1 MFKNISKSIIV
12 LGIIFTLVLG
22 LSYGTFIYTS
32 DSYRATEM
40 LVSNLSYGIDIT
52 ASDVTV
58 NGKTVN
64 VPSGN
69 TSIALLKVTSLNKID
84 TKYGVDYKITK
95 GTGTVKYASNTG
107 WLPTGKISENNV
119 GTYEKV
125 IKVVIAAET
134 DMSVDF
140 TVTGGFTNNELTE
153 VETGYTRIT
162 EKADNVISYNDTLTN
177 VIRKESSNNIYG
189 GESTSNYLQY
199 PINEDN
205 TKNIWRI
212 LGTYN
217 GIGTKI
223 VLNQV
228 STTTKS
234 TLSTDLTSFY
244 NTLEKPDNY
253 ILATDKFA
261 CTNTSCTSSS
271 YSKVGLISTS
281 EYEMLGGIN
290 SYLASSESYFALDN
304 GTIKNITSGGIEE
317 TSTTSGLRPAVYM
330 QDYVTVTGSGTVSDP
345 FKLKMPEYAVV
356 LNVVNGS
363 ATLPSKMITR
373 GENATY
379 EITPNTG
386 YKLVLSSNTCSN
398 GTLSGNI
405 FTISNVTSAQS
416 CTITL
421 TPESY
426 TLTLD
431 ANGGSVSTTSKT
443 VTYDSTYGELPTPT
457 RTGYTFNGWYGP
469 NIMPYGDFSNTNTN
483 IWKPNQDVTVSQ
495 GNGYYQVIY
504 NQTDST
510 PGLIWRNPTIDFE
523 VGKTYILTASV
534 REKGKTNF
542 SIFLGL
548 SNILTKLKL
557 SETNFETIQVTFT
570 VTEKMKED
578 FNNSE
583 YSYILISG
591 WGSELNSILQIE
603 WLKIEEGNVA
613 TPFKATSSTK
623 VTTPS
628 DHKLVANWTANTY
641 SVTFNPNGGSVSTTT
656 KNVTYGSTYGDLPTP
671 TRTGYTFNGWYNKI
685 YNNTFSLS
693 SSNDAWNYTSVIS
706 SGLKPGVTYWINIDK
721 AELTSGT
728 ATEFTTFLYD
738 FTSSKDLYRI
748 EKSFGTNVNY
758 GIPVPS
764 NIDTSHDIRIL
775 VYSGYAG
782 NTNNNATKYTNYS
795 IYGTNKTINTKY
807 TSTSVVETPANQELI
822 ASWTQNTYSV
832 TLNVTNGTGSST
844 KTVVHGNSATFT
856 GISPNSGYSS
866 SNPTVSCTGGTLS
879 GTTLTVKNVTS
890 ARTCTVTFNKMTLSD
905 KLLADKSTRP
915 GARANFGETL
925 TTANTK
931 TLYTS
936 TEDSKTV
943 YYFAGNAT
951 DNWVKF
957 GKNASNQD
965 LYWRIIRTNSDGSVR
980 LLYHGTSTTATDAYI
995 GTSRFNSSDNNIA
1008 YVSYMYG
1015 SLGSISNAREN
1026 TNNSTIKTTIDNWYK
1041 SNLEAKGY
1049 TKYLST
1055 TAVYCNDRTYTVSDN
1070 TYFGAYTR
1078 LVSNKTPTYDC
1089 ATTEDK
1095 FTVDKSTGNG
1105 KLTYPIALMTADE
1118 VSFAGGLNWY
1128 NAKTWYYYNSANG
1141 SSISSTWWWLLSPVS
1156 LGGGYA
1162 DVFCV
1167 DGSSDP
1173 GYLGYCNVGYAF
1185 RVRPAISLKSC
1196 VKTSGG
1202 DGSASAPYTIKETT
1216 SGC

>member
-52 ASDVTV
+52 ASDATA

-125 IKVVIAAET
+125 IKVVISATT
-134 DMSVDF
+134 DVTVDF
-140 TVTGGFTNNELTE
+140 TVTGGFPNNELTE
-153 VETGYTRIT
+153 VASGYTRIT

-177 VIRKESSNNIYG
+177 VVKKETTNNIYG
-189 GESTSNYLQY
+189 GESTNNYAQY

-223 VLNQV
+223 VSNQV

-317 TSTTSGLRPAVYM
+317 TSTTSSLRPAVYL

-363 ATLPSKMITR
+363 AALPSKMITR

-483 IWKPNQDVTVSQ
+483 IWKPNQNVTVSQ

-510 PGLIWRNPTIDFE
+510 PGLIWESTESLNLLE
-523 VGKTYILTASV
+523 LNKTYTLSMKVKGINTSRIQLSV
-534 REKGKTNF
+534 YNSFTSAF
-542 SIFLGL
+542 
-548 SNILTKLKL
+548 NISQ
-557 SETNFETIQVTFT
+557 SEFT
-570 VTEKMKED
+570 VVQTTFSLASKERI
-578 FNNSE
+578 F
-583 YSYILISG
+583 ILLY
-591 WGSELNSILQIE
+591 EALPTLNSGFQIE

-685 YNNTFSLS
+685 YSNTFSLNS
-693 SSNDAWNYTSVIS
+693 LNDAWNYTSVVS

-728 ATEFTTFLYD
+728 ATEFTTLLYD

-748 EKSFGTNVNY
+748 ENSFGTNVNY
-758 GIPVPS
+758 EIPVPS

-795 IYGTNKTINTKY
+795 IYGTNKTTNTKY

-844 KTVVHGNSATFT
+844 KTVAYGNSATFT

-995 GTSRFNSSDNNIA
+995 GTSAFNSSRDNIA

-1015 SLGSISNAREN
+1015 SLGSIPNAR
-1026 TNNSTIKTTIDNWYK
+1026 TNQTNSSTIKTTIDNWYT

-1055 TAVYCNDRTYTVSDN
+1055 TAVYCNDRTYTVSDY

-1078 LVSNKTPTYDC
+1078 LINNKTPKYDC
-1089 ATTEDK
+1089 EATEDK
-1095 FTVDKSTGNG
+1095 FTVDTSTGNG

-1118 VSFAGGLNWY
+1118 ISFAGGLW
-1128 NAKTWYYYNSANG
+1128 ATDAPTWYYYNSANG
-1141 SSISSTWWWLLSPVS
+1141 SSTNSTWWWLLSPS
-1156 LGGGYA
+1156 YWNGRGA
-1162 DVFCV
+1162 SVFFV
-1167 DGSSDP
+1167 YGSSDP
-1173 GYLGYCNVGYAF
+1173 GSLNYNNYVYNSYG
-1185 RVRPAISLKSC
+1185 VRPAISLKSC

>member
-1 MFKNISKSIIV
+1 MFKMIKRMSFVI
-12 LGIIFTLVLG
+12 GIILVLVLG
-22 LSYGTFIYTS
+22 FSYGTFIYTS
-32 DSYRATEM
+32 DSYRTTEM
-40 LVSNLSYGIDIT
+40 LVSNLTYGIDIT
-52 ASDVTV
+52 ASDATV
-58 NGKTVN
+58 SGKTVT
-64 VPSGN
+64 VSSVK
-69 TSIALLKVTSLNKID
+69 TAVVYLKVTSLNKVD

-107 WLPTGKISENNV
+107 WLPTGKINENNV

-125 IKVVIAAET
+125 VKVVISATT
-134 DMSVDF
+134 DVTVDF

-153 VETGYTRIT
+153 VATGYTRIT

-177 VIRKESSNNIYG
+177 VVKKETTNNIYG
-189 GESTSNYLQY
+189 GESINNYAQY

-223 VLNQV
+223 VSNQV

-253 ILATDKFA
+253 ILSTDKFA

-317 TSTTSGLRPAVYM
+317 TSTTSGLRPAVYL

-398 GTLSGNI
+398 GTLSGNT
-405 FTISNVTSAQS
+405 FTITNVTSAQS

-443 VTYDSTYGELPTPT
+443 VTYDSTYGNLPTPE

-483 IWKPNQDVTVSQ
+483 IWKPNQNVTVSQ

-510 PGLIWRNPTIDFE
+510 PGLIWESTESLNLLE
-523 VGKTYILTASV
+523 LNKTYTLSMKV
-534 REKGKTNF
+534 KGINTSKIEI
-542 SIFLGL
+542 SIYDSLIK
-548 SNILTKLKL
+548 SYEISQ
-557 SETNFETIQVTFT
+557 SEFT
-570 VTEKMKED
+570 VVQTTFSLTSKEKI
-578 FNNSE
+578 
-583 YSYILISG
+583 YILLF
-591 WGSELNSILQIE
+591 EYLPTLNSGFQIE

-671 TRTGYTFNGWYNKI
+671 TRTGYTFNGWYNKR
-685 YNNTFSLS
+685 YSNTFSLS
-693 SSNDAWNYTSVIS
+693 SLNDAWNYTSVVS

-728 ATEFTTFLYD
+728 ATEFTTLLYD

-748 EKSFGTNVNY
+748 ENSFGTNVNY
-758 GIPVPS
+758 EIPVPS

-795 IYGTNKTINTKY
+795 IYGTNKTTNTKY

-822 ASWTQNTYSV
+822 ASWKKNSTPLAAIIQS
-832 TLNVTNGTGSST
+832 NGVNENGYRYEGSDPNNYIQME
-844 KTVVHGNSATFT
+844 KTD
-856 GISPNSGYSS
+856 
-866 SNPTVSCTGGTLS
+866 
-879 GTTLTVKNVTS
+879 GTTETWRIIGLFPDGENGENVIRVRKNSYTN
-890 ARTCTVTFNKMTLSD
+890 AEYDTN
-905 KLLADKSTRP
+905 STNHWP
-915 GARANFGETL
+915 
-925 TTANTK
+925 NT
-931 TLYTS
+931 TLYTTLSS
-936 TEDSKTV
+936 TYSTTKYKNTVNYKVYLGTNYPDDYTSKYLYDMERTLNDRGT
-943 YYFAGNAT
+943 AGSTAKLN
-951 DNWVKF
+951 
-957 GKNASNQD
+957 
-965 LYWRIIRTNSDGSVR
+965 YNS
-980 LLYHGTSTTATDAYI
+980 STTAIVTVGLMYPSDYGYAVLESDCPRTLTLYKYST
-995 GTSRFNSSDNNIA
+995 TSKCHDNNWLYQGSNQRQWLISPDYDDTEHA
-1008 YVSYMYG
+1008 FFIH
-1015 SLGSISNAREN
+1015 SLG
-1026 TNNSTIKTTIDNWYK
+1026 
-1041 SNLEAKGY
+1041 
-1049 TKYLST
+1049 
-1055 TAVYCNDRTYTVSDN
+1055 
-1070 TYFGAYTR
+1070 YFG
-1078 LVSNKTPTYDC
+1078 
-1089 ATTEDK
+1089 
-1095 FTVDKSTGNG
+1095 ST
-1105 KLTYPIALMTADE
+1105 A
-1118 VSFAGGLNWY
+1118 
-1128 NAKTWYYYNSANG
+1128 
-1141 SSISSTWWWLLSPVS
+1141 
-1156 LGGGYA
+1156 
-1162 DVFCV
+1162 
-1167 DGSSDP
+1167 
-1173 GYLGYCNVGYAF
+1173 NVGYGIT
-1185 RVRPAISLKSC
+1185 VTDTSYISPVMALKSDI
-1196 VKTSGG
+1196 VVTGSGT
-1202 DGSASAPYTIKETT
+1202 ASDPYVMQ
-1216 SGC
+1216 

>member
-1 MFKNISKSIIV
+1 MFKMIKRMSFVI
-12 LGIIFTLVLG
+12 GIILVLI
-22 LSYGTFIYTS
+22 LSFSYGTFIYTS
-32 DSYRATEM
+32 DSYRTTEM
-40 LVSNLSYGIDIT
+40 LVSNLTYGIDIT
-52 ASDVTV
+52 SSDATIS
-58 NGKTVN
+58 GKTVSIS
-64 VPSGN
+64 SGK
-69 TSIALLKVTSLNKID
+69 TAVVYLKVTSLNKVD
-84 TKYGVDYKITK
+84 TKYGIDYKITK

-125 IKVVIAAET
+125 VKVVIAAET

-177 VIRKESSNNIYG
+177 VVKKETTNNIYG
-189 GESTSNYLQY
+189 GESTNNYAQY

-223 VLNQV
+223 VSNQV
-228 STTTKS
+228 SSTTKS

-317 TSTTSGLRPAVYM
+317 TSTTSGLRPAVYL
-330 QDYVTVTGSGTVSDP
+330 QDYVTVIGSGTVSDP

-363 ATLPSKMITR
+363 AALPSKMITR

-398 GTLSGNI
+398 GTLSGNT

-443 VTYDSTYGELPTPT
+443 VTYDSTYGEVPTPT

-483 IWKPNQDVTVSQ
+483 IWKPNQNVKVSQ

-510 PGLIWRNPTIDFE
+510 PGLIWESTESLNLLE
-523 VGKTYILTASV
+523 LNKTYTLSMKV
-534 REKGKTNF
+534 KGINTSKIEI
-542 SIFLGL
+542 SIYDSLIK
-548 SNILTKLKL
+548 SYEISQ
-557 SETNFETIQVTFT
+557 SEFT
-570 VTEKMKED
+570 VVQTTFSLTSKEKI
-578 FNNSE
+578 
-583 YSYILISG
+583 YILLF
-591 WGSELNSILQIE
+591 EYLPTLNSGFQIE

-693 SSNDAWNYTSVIS
+693 SLNDAWNYTSVVS

-721 AELTSGT
+721 AELISGT

-738 FTSSKDLYRI
+738 FASSKDLYRI
-748 EKSFGTNVNY
+748 ENSFGTNVNY
-758 GIPVPS
+758 EIPVPS

-782 NTNNNATKYTNYS
+782 NTENNATKYTNYS
-795 IYGTNKTINTKY
+795 IYGTNKTTNTKY
-807 TSTSVVETPANQELI
+807 TPTSVVETPANQELI
-822 ASWTQNTYSV
+822 ASWKKNSTSLAAIIQSNGVNENGYRYEGSDPNNYIQMEKTDGTTETWRIIGLFPDGENGENVIRVRKVGDEQAAYDSNSTNHWPNT
-832 TLNVTNGTGSST
+832 TL
-844 KTVVHGNSATFT
+844 F
-856 GISPNSGYSS
+856 
-866 SNPTVSCTGGTLS
+866 GTLS
-879 GTTLTVKNVTS
+879 STYTLANYKNTVNYKMYLGGGFDTS
-890 ARTCTVTFNKMTLSD
+890 S
-905 KLLADKSTRP
+905 
-915 GARANFGETL
+915 
-925 TTANTK
+925 
-931 TLYTS
+931 YTS
-936 TEDSKTV
+936 K
-943 YYFAGNAT
+943 
-951 DNWVKF
+951 
-957 GKNASNQD
+957 D
-965 LYWRIIRTNSDGSVR
+965 LYDMERMLNSKGAA
-980 LLYHGTSTTATDAYI
+980 GATSQ
-995 GTSRFNSSDNNIA
+995 NS
-1008 YVSYMYG
+1008 
-1015 SLGSISNAREN
+1015 
-1026 TNNSTIKTTIDNWYK
+1026 
-1041 SNLEAKGY
+1041 
-1049 TKYLST
+1049 YLST
-1055 TAVYCNDRTYTVSDN
+1055 TTFAGSVGLMYPSD
-1070 TYFGAYTR
+1070 YGYGVLA
-1078 LVSNKTPTYDC
+1078 SDC
-1089 ATTEDK
+1089 ARTIEPYSYNETSACYIKNWLHQGSSTIQWLISPSATWTD
-1095 FTVDKSTGNG
+1095 FAFYVDTRGYVRSN
-1105 KLTYPIALMTADE
+1105 IA
-1118 VSFAGGLNWY
+1118 VFNSG
-1128 NAKTWYYYNSANG
+1128 YYYPVMA
-1141 SSISSTWWWLLSPVS
+1141 LS
-1156 LGGGYA
+1156 A
-1162 DVFCV
+1162 DVTV
-1167 DGSSDP
+1167 TGSGTQSDP
-1173 GYLGYCNVGYAF
+1173 YVMN
-1185 RVRPAISLKSC
+1185 
-1196 VKTSGG
+1196 
-1202 DGSASAPYTIKETT
+1202 
-1216 SGC
+1216 

>member
-1 MFKNISKSIIV
+1 MFKMIKRMSFVICII
-12 LGIIFTLVLG
+12 LVLI
-22 LSYGTFIYTS
+22 LSFSYGTFIYTS
-32 DSYRATEM
+32 DSYRTTEM
-40 LVSNLSYGIDIT
+40 LVSNLTYGIDIT
-52 ASDVTV
+52 SSDATIS
-58 NGKTVN
+58 GKTVSAS
-64 VPSGN
+64 SG
-69 TSIALLKVTSLNKID
+69 TTAVVYLKVTSLNKVD
-84 TKYGVDYKITK
+84 TKYGIDYKITK

-125 IKVVIAAET
+125 VKVVIAAET

-140 TVTGGFTNNELTE
+140 TVTGGFANNELTE

-177 VIRKESSNNIYG
+177 VVKKETTNNIYG
-189 GESTSNYLQY
+189 GESTNNYAQY

-212 LGTYN
+212 LGNYTDV
-217 GIGTKI
+217 GIKI
-223 VLNQV
+223 VFNQV
-228 STTTKS
+228 STTTKD
-234 TLSTDLTSFY
+234 TLSTDLNSFY
-244 NTLEKPDNY
+244 NTLEKQDAY
-253 ILATDKFA
+253 ILNTDKFA

-363 ATLPSKMITR
+363 AALPSKMITR

-398 GTLSGNI
+398 GTLSGNT

-426 TLTLD
+426 TLILD

-510 PGLIWRNPTIDFE
+510 PGLIWENPTIDFE
-523 VGKTYILTASV
+523 VGKTYILSASV

-542 SIFLGL
+542 SIFLSGHDC
-548 SNILTKLKL
+548 ILRDLKL

-570 VTEKMKED
+570 VTEKMKEN

-583 YSYILISG
+583 YNYILISG

-685 YNNTFSLS
+685 YSNTFSLS
-693 SSNDAWNYTSVIS
+693 SSNDAWNYTSVVS

-738 FTSSKDLYRI
+738 FASSKDLYRI
-748 EKSFGTNVNY
+748 ENSFGTNVNY
-758 GIPVPS
+758 EIPVPS

-795 IYGTNKTINTKY
+795 IYGTNKTTNTKY

-822 ASWTQNTYSV
+822 ASWKKNSTSLAAIIQSNGVNENGYRYEGSDPNNYIQMEKTDGTTETWRIIGLFPDGENGENVIRVRKVGDEQAAYDSNSTNHWPNT
-832 TLNVTNGTGSST
+832 TL
-844 KTVVHGNSATFT
+844 F
-856 GISPNSGYSS
+856 
-866 SNPTVSCTGGTLS
+866 GTLS
-879 GTTLTVKNVTS
+879 STYTLANYKNTVNYKMYLGGGFDTS
-890 ARTCTVTFNKMTLSD
+890 S
-905 KLLADKSTRP
+905 
-915 GARANFGETL
+915 
-925 TTANTK
+925 
-931 TLYTS
+931 YTS
-936 TEDSKTV
+936 K
-943 YYFAGNAT
+943 
-951 DNWVKF
+951 
-957 GKNASNQD
+957 D
-965 LYWRIIRTNSDGSVR
+965 LYDMERMLNSKGAA
-980 LLYHGTSTTATDAYI
+980 GATSQ
-995 GTSRFNSSDNNIA
+995 NS
-1008 YVSYMYG
+1008 
-1015 SLGSISNAREN
+1015 
-1026 TNNSTIKTTIDNWYK
+1026 
-1041 SNLEAKGY
+1041 
-1049 TKYLST
+1049 YLST
-1055 TAVYCNDRTYTVSDN
+1055 TTFAGSVGLMYPSDYGYGVLASDCARTIEPYSYNETSACYIKNWLHQGSSTIQWLISPSATWTDFAFYVDTRGYVRGNIAVFNSGYCYPVMALSSDV
-1070 TYFGAYTR
+1070 
-1078 LVSNKTPTYDC
+1078 LVSGSGTKT
-1089 ATTEDK
+1089 
-1095 FTVDKSTGNG
+1095 
-1105 KLTYPIALMTADE
+1105 
-1118 VSFAGGLNWY
+1118 
-1128 NAKTWYYYNSANG
+1128 
-1141 SSISSTWWWLLSPVS
+1141 
-1156 LGGGYA
+1156 
-1162 DVFCV
+1162 
-1167 DGSSDP
+1167 DP
-1173 GYLGYCNVGYAF
+1173 YVMN
-1185 RVRPAISLKSC
+1185 
-1196 VKTSGG
+1196 
-1202 DGSASAPYTIKETT
+1202 
-1216 SGC
+1216 

>member
-12 LGIIFTLVLG
+12 LGIMFTLVLG

-40 LVSNLSYGIDIT
+40 LVSKLSYGIDIT
-52 ASDVTV
+52 ASDATV
-58 NGKTVN
+58 SGKTVN
-64 VPSGN
+64 VSSGK
-69 TSIALLKVTSLNKID
+69 TSTALLKVTSLNKID

-125 IKVVIAAET
+125 VKVVIAATT

-140 TVTGGFTNNELTE
+140 TVTGGFPNNELTE
-153 VETGYTRIT
+153 VATGYTRIT
-162 EKADNVISYNDTLTN
+162 KKAENIISYNDTLTT
-177 VIRKESSNNIYG
+177 VIGKESSNNLYG

-223 VLNQV
+223 VSNQV

-253 ILATDKFA
+253 ILSTDKFA

-317 TSTTSGLRPAVYM
+317 TSTTSGLRPAVYL

-398 GTLSGNI
+398 GTLSGNT
-405 FTISNVTSAQS
+405 FTITNVTSAQS

-443 VTYDSTYGELPTPT
+443 VTYDSTYGNLPTPE

-483 IWKPNQDVTVSQ
+483 IWKPNQNVTVSQ

-510 PGLIWRNPTIDFE
+510 PGLIWESTESLNLLE
-523 VGKTYILTASV
+523 LNKTYTLSMKV
-534 REKGKTNF
+534 KGINTSKIEI
-542 SIFLGL
+542 SIYDSLIK
-548 SNILTKLKL
+548 SYEISQ
-557 SETNFETIQVTFT
+557 SEFT
-570 VTEKMKED
+570 VVQTTFSLTSKEKI
-578 FNNSE
+578 
-583 YSYILISG
+583 YILLF
-591 WGSELNSILQIE
+591 EYLPTLNSGFQIE

-671 TRTGYTFNGWYNKI
+671 TRTGYTFNGWYNKR
-685 YNNTFSLS
+685 YSNTFSLS
-693 SSNDAWNYTSVIS
+693 SLNDAWNYTSVVS

-728 ATEFTTFLYD
+728 ATEFTTLLYD

-748 EKSFGTNVNY
+748 ENSFGTNVNY
-758 GIPVPS
+758 EIPVPS

-795 IYGTNKTINTKY
+795 IYGTNKTTNTKY

-822 ASWTQNTYSV
+822 ASWKKNSTPLAAIIQSNGVNENGYRYEGSDPNNYIQMEKTDGTTETWRIIGLFPDGENGENVIRVRKVGSEQAAYDSNSTNHWPNT
-832 TLNVTNGTGSST
+832 TL
-844 KTVVHGNSATFT
+844 
-856 GISPNSGYSS
+856 Y
-866 SNPTVSCTGGTLS
+866 GTLS
-879 GTTLTVKNVTS
+879 S
-890 ARTCTVTFNKMTLSD
+890 
-905 KLLADKSTRP
+905 
-915 GARANFGETL
+915 
-925 TTANTK
+925 
-931 TLYTS
+931 
-936 TEDSKTV
+936 
-943 YYFAGNAT
+943 
-951 DNWVKF
+951 
-957 GKNASNQD
+957 
-965 LYWRIIRTNSDGSVR
+965 
-980 LLYHGTSTTATDAYI
+980 
-995 GTSRFNSSDNNIA
+995 
-1008 YVSYMYG
+1008 
-1015 SLGSISNAREN
+1015 
-1026 TNNSTIKTTIDNWYK
+1026 
-1041 SNLEAKGY
+1041 
-1049 TKYLST
+1049 
-1055 TAVYCNDRTYTVSDN
+1055 TYTLANYKN
-1070 TYFGAYTR
+1070 TVNYKMY
-1078 LVSNKTPTYDC
+1078 
-1089 ATTEDK
+1089 
-1095 FTVDKSTGNG
+1095 
-1105 KLTYPIALMTADE
+1105 
-1118 VSFAGGLNWY
+1118 
-1128 NAKTWYYYNSANG
+1128 
-1141 SSISSTWWWLLSPVS
+1141 
-1156 LGGGYA
+1156 LGGGYDTSDYTSKDLYDMERMLNSKGTAGATSQNNYSNTTTFTGSVGLMYPSDYGYGVLASNCARTIEPYSYNETSACYIKNWLHQGSSTRQWLISPSATWTDFAFYVDTRGYVRSNIAVFNSGYYYPVMALSA
-1162 DVFCV
+1162 DVTV
-1167 DGSSDP
+1167 TGSGTQSDP
-1173 GYLGYCNVGYAF
+1173 YVMN
-1185 RVRPAISLKSC
+1185 
-1196 VKTSGG
+1196 
-1202 DGSASAPYTIKETT
+1202 
-1216 SGC
+1216 

>member
-12 LGIIFTLVLG
+12 LGIMFTLVLG

-40 LVSNLSYGIDIT
+40 LVSKLSYGIDIT
-52 ASDVTV
+52 ASDATV

-64 VPSGN
+64 VSSGN
-69 TSIALLKVTSLNKID
+69 TSTALLKVTSLNKID

-125 IKVVIAAET
+125 VKVVIAATT

-140 TVTGGFTNNELTE
+140 TVTGGFLNNELTE
-153 VETGYTRIT
+153 VASGYTRLT
-162 EKADNVISYNDTLTN
+162 EEAENIISYNDTLTN
-177 VIRKESSNNIYG
+177 VIRKENSNNIYG

-223 VLNQV
+223 VSNQV

-304 GTIKNITSGGIEE
+304 ETIKNITSSGIEE
-317 TSTTSGLRPAVYM
+317 TSTTSGLRPAVYL

-363 ATLPSKMITR
+363 AALPSKMITR

-398 GTLSGNI
+398 GTLSGNT
-405 FTISNVTSAQS
+405 FTITNVTSAQT

-421 TPESY
+421 APESY
-426 TLTLD
+426 TQTLD
-431 ANGGSVSTTSKT
+431 PNGGSVSTTTKN
-443 VTYDSTYGELPTPT
+443 VTYGSTYGDLPTPT
-457 RTGYTFNGWYGP
+457 RTGYTFNGWNAKNKFNSASTSQTLY
-469 NIMPYGDFSNTNTN
+469 NLTNTN
-483 IWKPNQDVTVSQ
+483 GTYKQVEADTRTFLQWKLQKFSGETYLGQFASTRQDSGRVALQFTKDDTFNNLRFGLNGETRDTLIMYDVSDLE
-495 GNGYYQVIY
+495 N
-504 NQTDST
+504 
-510 PGLIWRNPTIDFE
+510 
-523 VGKTYILTASV
+523 GKTYTISA
-534 REKGKTNF
+534 
-542 SIFLGL
+542 
-548 SNILTKLKL
+548 NILNSKQG
-557 SETNFETIQVTFT
+557 SISWNNIQ
-570 VTEKMKED
+570 
-578 FNNSE
+578 
-583 YSYILISG
+583 
-591 WGSELNSILQIE
+591 
-603 WLKIEEGNVA
+603 IEEG
-613 TPFKATSSTK
+613 TTETTYEPYYISSSTK
-623 VTTPS
+623 VTTARNHILTAS
-628 DHKLVANWTANTY
+628 WTANTY

-685 YNNTFSLS
+685 YSNTFSLS
-693 SSNDAWNYTSVIS
+693 SLNDAWNYTSVVS

-728 ATEFTTFLYD
+728 ATEFTTLLYD

-748 EKSFGTNVNY
+748 ENSFGTNVNY

-782 NTNNNATKYTNYS
+782 NTNNNATEYTNYS
-795 IYGTNKTINTKY
+795 IYGTNKTTNTKY

-822 ASWTQNTYSV
+822 TSWTQNTYSV

-856 GISPNSGYSS
+856 VSPNSGYTTTLTT
-866 SNPTVSCTGGTLS
+866 NSCGGTLS
-879 GTTLTVKNVTS
+879 GTTYTITNITGNK
-890 ARTCTVTFNKMTLSD
+890 TCSIVFEQDNSILAKILSD
-905 KLLADKSTRP
+905 HSTISTRT
-915 GARANFGETL
+915 NFSTAY
-925 TTANTK
+925 TTSNSK
-931 TLYTS
+931 TLFKA
-936 TEDSKTV
+936 TENGTTV
-943 YYFAGNAT
+943 YYFAGNPT
-951 DNWVKF
+951 DNWIYF
-957 GKNASNQD
+957 GGF
-965 LYWRIIRTNSDGSVR
+965 YWRIIRTNADRSVR
-980 LLYHGTSTTATDAYI
+980 LIYHGTSTTSTSAYI
-995 GTSRFNSSDNNIA
+995 DNNV
-1008 YVSYMYG
+1008 YYNSYYSDPSRVGYMYTSG
-1015 SLGSISNAREN
+1015 STLSAIRANG
-1026 TNNSTIKTTIDNWYK
+1026 NNSNVKTKVDNWYS
-1041 SNLEAKGY
+1041 SNLASY
-1049 TKYLST
+1049 TSYLSD
-1055 TAVYCNDRTYTVSDN
+1055 TAIYCNDRNEATAGSFTTGSKGFTYAAN
-1070 TYFGAYTR
+1070 TRVNNHA
-1078 LVSNKTPTYDC
+1078 PTYDC
-1089 ATTEDK
+1089 SVTEDK
-1095 FTVDKSTGNG
+1095 FTVSTSTGNG
-1105 KLTYPIALMTADE
+1105 KLTYPIALPTVDE
-1118 VSFAGGLNWY
+1118 FMYSGM
-1128 NAKTWYYYNSANG
+1128 
-1141 SSISSTWWWLLSPVS
+1141 SSTSYGYNYLLLNS
-1156 LGGGYA
+1156 
-1162 DVFCV
+1162 
-1167 DGSSDP
+1167 
-1173 GYLGYCNVGYAF
+1173 
-1185 RVRPAISLKSC
+1185 
-1196 VKTSGG
+1196 SGG
-1202 DGSASAPYTIKETT
+1202 KSMGSDNTLTMTPCSFSGSDAYVYDLYWEGSITRTSTGNTDVSRASAARPVISIKGTLKWASGDGGASNPYKVTQ
-1216 SGC
+1216 

>member
-12 LGIIFTLVLG
+12 LGIMFTLVLG

-40 LVSNLSYGIDIT
+40 LVSKLSYGIDIT
-52 ASDVTV
+52 ASDATV
-58 NGKTVN
+58 SGKTVN
-64 VPSGN
+64 VSSGK
-69 TSIALLKVTSLNKID
+69 TSTALLKVTSLNKID

-125 IKVVIAAET
+125 VKVVIAATT

-140 TVTGGFTNNELTE
+140 TVTGGFPNNELTE
-153 VETGYTRIT
+153 VATGYTRIT
-162 EKADNVISYNDTLTN
+162 EKAENIISYNDTLTT
-177 VIRKESSNNIYG
+177 VIGKESSNNLYG

-223 VLNQV
+223 VSNQV

-253 ILATDKFA
+253 ILSTDKFD

-317 TSTTSGLRPAVYM
+317 TSTTSGLRPAVYL

-398 GTLSGNI
+398 GTLSGNT
-405 FTISNVTSAQS
+405 FTITNVTSAQS

-443 VTYDSTYGELPTPT
+443 VTYDSTYGNLPTPE

-483 IWKPNQDVTVSQ
+483 IWKPNQNVTVSQ

-510 PGLIWRNPTIDFE
+510 PGLIWESTESLNLLE
-523 VGKTYILTASV
+523 LNKTYTLSMKV
-534 REKGKTNF
+534 KGINTSKIEI
-542 SIFLGL
+542 SIYDSLIK
-548 SNILTKLKL
+548 SYEISQ
-557 SETNFETIQVTFT
+557 SEFT
-570 VTEKMKED
+570 VVQTTFSLTSKEKI
-578 FNNSE
+578 
-583 YSYILISG
+583 YILLF
-591 WGSELNSILQIE
+591 EYLPTLNSGFQIE

-671 TRTGYTFNGWYNKI
+671 TRTGYTFNGWYNKR
-685 YNNTFSLS
+685 YSNTFSLS
-693 SSNDAWNYTSVIS
+693 SLNDAWNYTSVVS

-728 ATEFTTFLYD
+728 ATEFTTLLYD

-748 EKSFGTNVNY
+748 ENSFGTNVNY
-758 GIPVPS
+758 EIPVPS

-795 IYGTNKTINTKY
+795 IYGTNKTTNTKY

-822 ASWTQNTYSV
+822 ASWKKNSTSLAAIIQSNGVNENGYRYEGSDPNNYIQMEKTDGTTETWRIIGLFPDGENGENVIRVRKVGDEQAAYDSNSTNHWPNT
-832 TLNVTNGTGSST
+832 TL
-844 KTVVHGNSATFT
+844 F
-856 GISPNSGYSS
+856 
-866 SNPTVSCTGGTLS
+866 GTLS
-879 GTTLTVKNVTS
+879 STYTLANYKNTVNYKMYLGGGFDTS
-890 ARTCTVTFNKMTLSD
+890 S
-905 KLLADKSTRP
+905 
-915 GARANFGETL
+915 
-925 TTANTK
+925 
-931 TLYTS
+931 YTS
-936 TEDSKTV
+936 K
-943 YYFAGNAT
+943 
-951 DNWVKF
+951 
-957 GKNASNQD
+957 D
-965 LYWRIIRTNSDGSVR
+965 LYDMERMLNSKGAA
-980 LLYHGTSTTATDAYI
+980 GATSQ
-995 GTSRFNSSDNNIA
+995 NS
-1008 YVSYMYG
+1008 
-1015 SLGSISNAREN
+1015 
-1026 TNNSTIKTTIDNWYK
+1026 
-1041 SNLEAKGY
+1041 
-1049 TKYLST
+1049 YLST
-1055 TAVYCNDRTYTVSDN
+1055 TTFAGSVGLMYPSD
-1070 TYFGAYTR
+1070 YGYGVLA
-1078 LVSNKTPTYDC
+1078 SDC
-1089 ATTEDK
+1089 ARTIEPYSYNETSACYIKNWLHQGSSTIQWLISPSATWTD
-1095 FTVDKSTGNG
+1095 FAFYVDTRGYVRSN
-1105 KLTYPIALMTADE
+1105 IA
-1118 VSFAGGLNWY
+1118 VFSSG
-1128 NAKTWYYYNSANG
+1128 YYYPVMA
-1141 SSISSTWWWLLSPVS
+1141 LS
-1156 LGGGYA
+1156 A
-1162 DVFCV
+1162 DVTV
-1167 DGSSDP
+1167 TGSGTQSDP
-1173 GYLGYCNVGYAF
+1173 YVMN
-1185 RVRPAISLKSC
+1185 
-1196 VKTSGG
+1196 
-1202 DGSASAPYTIKETT
+1202 
-1216 SGC
+1216 

>member
-12 LGIIFTLVLG
+12 LGIMFTLVLG

-52 ASDVTV
+52 ANDATV

-64 VPSGN
+64 VSSGN
-69 TSIALLKVTSLNKID
+69 TSTALLKVTSLNKID

-125 IKVVIAAET
+125 VKVVIAATT

-140 TVTGGFTNNELTE
+140 TVTGGFPNNELTE
-153 VETGYTRIT
+153 VASGYTRLT
-162 EKADNVISYNDTLTN
+162 EKAENIISYNDPLTT
-177 VIRKESSNNIYG
+177 VIGKESSNNIYG

-223 VLNQV
+223 VSNQV

-317 TSTTSGLRPAVYM
+317 TSTTSGLRPAVYL

-363 ATLPSKMITR
+363 ASLPSKMISR

-398 GTLSGNI
+398 GTLEGNV
-405 FTISNVTSAQS
+405 FTITNVTSAQS

-431 ANGGSVSTTSKT
+431 PNGGSVSTTSKT

-457 RTGYTFNGWYGP
+457 RTGYTFNGWKGKNLYSDLY
-469 NIMPYGDFSNTNTN
+469 NIIFGELSYNNGIFKQTSDDGTTHYFELQGFKDLAYVKSVASNYDISIGKKTFSFTADGTYNGLRLKINGDKQDNYVLFNTPFLEN
-483 IWKPNQDVTVSQ
+483 
-495 GNGYYQVIY
+495 
-504 NQTDST
+504 
-510 PGLIWRNPTIDFE
+510 
-523 VGKTYILTASV
+523 GKTYTLSFQVINSTA
-534 REKGKTNF
+534 G
-542 SIFLGL
+542 SI
-548 SNILTKLKL
+548 SW
-557 SETNFETIQVTFT
+557 
-570 VTEKMKED
+570 
-578 FNNSE
+578 NN
-583 YSYILISG
+583 
-591 WGSELNSILQIE
+591 LQIE
-603 WLKIEEGNVA
+603 EGSKA
-613 TPFKATSSTK
+613 TVYEPIYVTSSTK
-623 VTTPS
+623 VTIPS
-628 DHKLVANWTANTY
+628 NHKLVAHWTA
-641 SVTFNPNGGSVSTTT
+641 
-656 KNVTYGSTYGDLPTP
+656 
-671 TRTGYTFNGWYNKI
+671 
-685 YNNTFSLS
+685 
-693 SSNDAWNYTSVIS
+693 
-706 SGLKPGVTYWINIDK
+706 
-721 AELTSGT
+721 
-728 ATEFTTFLYD
+728 
-738 FTSSKDLYRI
+738 
-748 EKSFGTNVNY
+748 
-758 GIPVPS
+758 
-764 NIDTSHDIRIL
+764 
-775 VYSGYAG
+775 
-782 NTNNNATKYTNYS
+782 
-795 IYGTNKTINTKY
+795 
-807 TSTSVVETPANQELI
+807 
-822 ASWTQNTYSV
+822 NTYSV

-844 KTVVHGNSATFT
+844 KTVAHGNSATFT
-856 GISPNSGYSS
+856 VSPNSGYKLELET
-866 SNPTVSCTGGTLS
+866 NTCGGTLS
-879 GTTLTVKNVTS
+879 GNTYTISNVTS
-890 ARTCTVTFNKMTLSD
+890 AKSCSITFKSSAPTLYA
-905 KLLADKSTRP
+905 KLLADKSTK
-915 GARANFGETL
+915 L
-925 TTANTK
+925 TRTDFSKVLTDNNTK

-951 DNWVKF
+951 DNWVQF
-957 GKNASNQD
+957 AGF
-965 LYWRIIRTNSDGSVR
+965 YWRIIRTNSDGGVR
-980 LLYHGTSTTATDAYI
+980 LLYHGTSTAATDAYL
-995 GTSRFNSSDNNIA
+995 TKSEFNIA
-1008 YVSYMYG
+1008 DNDPMYVGYMYG
-1015 SLGSISNAREN
+1015 TSNATAIDRSN
-1026 TNNSTIKTTIDNWYK
+1026 TNNSKIKDKIDTWYEQNMT
-1041 SNLEAKGY
+1041 SY

-1055 TAVYCNDRTYTVSDN
+1055 TAVYCNDRTYTVSVKY
-1070 TYFGAYTR
+1070 TYFGARTR
-1078 LVSNKTPTYDC
+1078 LYTNKTPTYDC
-1089 ATTEDK
+1089 AATEDK
-1095 FTVDKSTGNG
+1095 FTVDTSTGNG

-1118 VSFAGGLNWY
+1118 VSFAGGLWRT
-1128 NAKTWYYYNSANG
+1128 KVSTWYYNNSANG
-1141 SSISSTWWWLLSPVS
+1141 SSTGETGWWLLSPIFWNGSNV
-1156 LGGGYA
+1156 LMFI
-1162 DVFCV
+1162 VE
-1167 DGSSDP
+1167 GSSFP
-1173 GYLGYCNVGYAF
+1173 GHLYNRKVFQSIEG
-1185 RVRPAISLKSC
+1185 VRPAVSLKSC

-1202 DGSASAPYTIKETT
+1202 DGSAKAPYTIEEST

>member
-12 LGIIFTLVLG
+12 LGIMFTLVLG

-52 ASDVTV
+52 ASDATV

-64 VPSGN
+64 VSSGN
-69 TSIALLKVTSLNKID
+69 TSTVLLKVTSLNKID

-125 IKVVIAAET
+125 VKVVIAATT

-140 TVTGGFTNNELTE
+140 TVTGGFLNNELTE
-153 VETGYTRIT
+153 VTTGYTRIT
-162 EKADNVISYNDTLTN
+162 EEAENIISYNDTLTN
-177 VIRKESSNNIYG
+177 VIRKENSNNIYG

-223 VLNQV
+223 VSNQV

-304 GTIKNITSGGIEE
+304 ETIKNITSGGIEE
-317 TSTTSGLRPAVYM
+317 TSTTSGLRPAVYL

-398 GTLSGNI
+398 GTLSGNT
-405 FTISNVTSAQS
+405 FTITNVTSAQT

-431 ANGGSVSTTSKT
+431 PNGGSVSTTTKN
-443 VTYDSTYGELPTPT
+443 VTYGSTYGDLPTPT
-457 RTGYTFNGWYGP
+457 RTGYTFNGWNAKNKFNSASTSQTLY
-469 NIMPYGDFSNTNTN
+469 NLTNTN
-483 IWKPNQDVTVSQ
+483 GTYKQVEADTRTFLQWKLQKFSGETYLGQFASTRQDSGRVALQFTKDDTFNNLRFGLNGETRDTLIMYDVSDLE
-495 GNGYYQVIY
+495 N
-504 NQTDST
+504 
-510 PGLIWRNPTIDFE
+510 
-523 VGKTYILTASV
+523 GKTYTISA
-534 REKGKTNF
+534 
-542 SIFLGL
+542 
-548 SNILTKLKL
+548 NILNSKQG
-557 SETNFETIQVTFT
+557 SISWNNIQ
-570 VTEKMKED
+570 
-578 FNNSE
+578 
-583 YSYILISG
+583 
-591 WGSELNSILQIE
+591 
-603 WLKIEEGNVA
+603 IEEG
-613 TPFKATSSTK
+613 TTETTYEPYYISSSTK
-623 VTTPS
+623 VTTARNHILTAS
-628 DHKLVANWTANTY
+628 WTANTY

-685 YNNTFSLS
+685 YSNTFSLS
-693 SSNDAWNYTSVIS
+693 SLNDAWNYTSVVS

-728 ATEFTTFLYD
+728 ATEFTTLLYD

-748 EKSFGTNVNY
+748 ENSFGTNVNY

-795 IYGTNKTINTKY
+795 IYGTNKTTNTKY

-822 ASWTQNTYSV
+822 TSWTQNTYSV

-856 GISPNSGYSS
+856 VSPNSGYKAELETD
-866 SNPTVSCTGGTLS
+866 NCGGTLS
-879 GTTLTVKNVTS
+879 GATYTITNITSNKTCSIMFKEDNPFTSGTLTYQLYKDKTTRLIS
-890 ARTCTVTFNKMTLSD
+890 ARGTGYNAVF
-905 KLLADKSTRP
+905 
-915 GARANFGETL
+915 
-925 TTANTK
+925 TTTNYK
-931 TLYTS
+931 TLYLT
-936 TEDSKTV
+936 TEDDTTV
-943 YYFAGNAT
+943 YYFAGRAK

-957 GKNASNQD
+957 GNNANNQE
-965 LYWRIIRTNSDGSVR
+965 LYWRIIRTNKDGGVR
-980 LLYHGTSTTATDAYI
+980 LLYHGTSTTAKDSHI
-995 GTSRFNSSDNNIA
+995 GKSAFNSSYDNIA

-1015 SLGSISNAREN
+1015 SLGSIPNAI
-1026 TNNSTIKTTIDNWYK
+1026 TNQTNSSTIKTIIDNWYK
-1041 SNLEAKGY
+1041 QNMTSY

-1055 TAVYCNDRTYTVSDN
+1055 TAVYCNDRSTLDN
-1070 TYFGAYTR
+1070 VFFGAYTR
-1078 LVSNKTPTYDC
+1078 LVTNKTPSYDC

-1095 FTVDKSTGNG
+1095 FTVDSSAGNG

-1118 VSFAGGLNWY
+1118 IAFAGGVY
-1128 NAKTWYYYNSANG
+1128 GKNAETWYYYNSENG
-1141 SSISSTWWWLLSPVS
+1141 SSTNSYWWLMSPNNWTSSGARVFLIGRMGTPSRLS
-1156 LGGGYA
+1156 Y
-1162 DVFCV
+1162 DVV
-1167 DGSSDP
+1167 NYEIG
-1173 GYLGYCNVGYAF
+1173 
-1185 RVRPAISLKSC
+1185 VRPVMSLKSC
-1196 VKTSGG
+1196 VKYASG
-1202 DGSASAPYTIKETT
+1202 DGTPENPYTIQETT

>member
-12 LGIIFTLVLG
+12 LGIMFTLVLG

-32 DSYRATEM
+32 DSYRVTEM

-52 ASDVTV
+52 ASDATV

-64 VPSGN
+64 VSSGN
-69 TSIALLKVTSLNKID
+69 TSTALLKVTSLNKID
-84 TKYGVDYKITK
+84 TKYGIDYKITK

-125 IKVVIAAET
+125 VKVVITAET

-153 VETGYTRIT
+153 VESGYTRIT

-177 VIRKESSNNIYG
+177 VIKKETTNNIYG
-189 GESTSNYLQY
+189 GESTNNYAQY

-223 VLNQV
+223 VSNQV

-253 ILATDKFA
+253 ILSTDKFA

-317 TSTTSGLRPAVYM
+317 TSTTSGLRPAVYL

-398 GTLSGNI
+398 GTLSGNT
-405 FTISNVTSAQS
+405 FTITNVTSAQT

-431 ANGGSVSTTSKT
+431 
-443 VTYDSTYGELPTPT
+443 
-457 RTGYTFNGWYGP
+457 
-469 NIMPYGDFSNTNTN
+469 
-483 IWKPNQDVTVSQ
+483 
-495 GNGYYQVIY
+495 
-504 NQTDST
+504 
-510 PGLIWRNPTIDFE
+510 
-523 VGKTYILTASV
+523 
-534 REKGKTNF
+534 
-542 SIFLGL
+542 
-548 SNILTKLKL
+548 
-557 SETNFETIQVTFT
+557 
-570 VTEKMKED
+570 
-578 FNNSE
+578 
-583 YSYILISG
+583 
-591 WGSELNSILQIE
+591 
-603 WLKIEEGNVA
+603 
-613 TPFKATSSTK
+613 
-623 VTTPS
+623 
-628 DHKLVANWTANTY
+628 
-641 SVTFNPNGGSVSTTT
+641 PNGGSVSTTT

-671 TRTGYTFNGWYNKI
+671 TRTGYTFNGWNAKNKFNSASTSQTLYNLTNTNGTYKQVEADTRTFLQWKLQKFSGETYLGQFASTRQDSGRVALQFTKDDTFNNLRFGLNGETRDTLIMYDVSDLENGKTYTISANILNSKQGSISWNNIQIEEGTTETTYEPYYISSSTKVTTARNHILTASWTANTYSVTFNPNGGSVSTPTKNVTYGSTYGDLPTPTRTGYTFNGWYNKI
-685 YNNTFSLS
+685 YSNTFSLS
-693 SSNDAWNYTSVIS
+693 SLNDAWNYTSVVS

-738 FTSSKDLYRI
+738 FASSKDLYRI
-748 EKSFGTNVNY
+748 ENSFGTNVNY
-758 GIPVPS
+758 EIPVPS

-795 IYGTNKTINTKY
+795 IYGTNKTTNTKY
-807 TSTSVVETPANQELI
+807 TSISIVETPANQELI

-844 KTVVHGNSATFT
+844 KTVAYGNSATFT
-856 GISPNSGYSS
+856 VSPNSGYKLELET
-866 SNPTVSCTGGTLS
+866 NTCGGTLS
-879 GTTLTVKNVTS
+879 GNTYTISNITS
-890 ARTCTVTFNKMTLSD
+890 AKSCSITFKSSTPTLYA
-905 KLLADKSTRP
+905 KLLADKTMRP
-915 GARANFGETL
+915 NRGSFSSVL
-925 TTANTK
+925 TSNNTN

-936 TEDSKTV
+936 TENGTTV

-957 GKNASNQD
+957 GGY
-965 LYWRIIRTNSDGSVR
+965 YWRIIRTNSDGGVR
-980 LLYHGTSTTATDAYI
+980 LLYHGTSTTATYAYI
-995 GTSRFNSSDNNIA
+995 GTSAFNSSYNNIA

-1015 SLGSISNAREN
+1015 SLGSIPNAR
-1026 TNNSTIKTTIDNWYK
+1026 TNQTNSSTIKTTIDNWY
-1041 SNLEAKGY
+1041 AKNMTSY

-1055 TAVYCNDRTYTVSDN
+1055 TAVYCNDRTGN
-1070 TYFGAYTR
+1070 GNYFGAKTR
-1078 LVSNKTPTYDC
+1078 LINNNTPKYDC
-1089 ATTEDK
+1089 EATEDK
-1095 FTVDKSTGNG
+1095 FTVDTSTGNG

-1118 VSFAGGLNWY
+1118 VSFAGGLWAT
-1128 NAKTWYYYNSANG
+1128 NAPTWYYYNSANR
-1141 SSISSTWWWLLSPVS
+1141 SSTGSTYWWLLSPDNWNGS
-1156 LGGGYA
+1156 HA
-1162 DVFCV
+1162 DVFSV
-1167 DGSSDP
+1167 GGSSDP
-1173 GYLGYCNVGYAF
+1173 GYLYYNYVNSTYG
-1185 RVRPAISLKSC
+1185 VRPAISLKSC

-1202 DGSASAPYTIKETT
+1202 DGSANAPYTIKETT

>member
-12 LGIIFTLVLG
+12 LGIMFTLVLG

-52 ASDVTV
+52 ASDATV

-64 VPSGN
+64 VSSGN
-69 TSIALLKVTSLNKID
+69 TSTVLLKVTSLNKID

-125 IKVVIAAET
+125 IKVVISATT

-140 TVTGGFTNNELTE
+140 TVTGGFPNNELTE
-153 VETGYTRIT
+153 VKDGYTRIT
-162 EKADNVISYNDTLTN
+162 EKAENIISYNDTLTT
-177 VIRKESSNNIYG
+177 VIGKESSNNLYG

-212 LGTYN
+212 LGNYTDV
-217 GIGTKI
+217 GIKI
-223 VLNQV
+223 VSNQI
-228 STTTKS
+228 STTTKN
-234 TLSTDLTSFY
+234 TLSTDLISFY

-317 TSTTSGLRPAVYM
+317 TSTTSGLRPAVYL

-363 ATLPSKMITR
+363 AALPSKMITR

-398 GTLSGNI
+398 GTLEGNV
-405 FTISNVTSAQS
+405 FTITNVTSAQS

-431 ANGGSVSTTSKT
+431 PNGGSVSTTSKT

-457 RTGYTFNGWYGP
+457 RTGYTFNGWKGKNLYSDLY
-469 NIMPYGDFSNTNTN
+469 NIIFGELSYNNGIFKQTSDDGTTHYFELQGFKDLAYVKSVASNYDISIGKKTFSFTADDTYNGLRLKINGDKQDNYVLFNTPFLEN
-483 IWKPNQDVTVSQ
+483 
-495 GNGYYQVIY
+495 
-504 NQTDST
+504 
-510 PGLIWRNPTIDFE
+510 
-523 VGKTYILTASV
+523 GKTYTLSFQVINSTA
-534 REKGKTNF
+534 G
-542 SIFLGL
+542 SI
-548 SNILTKLKL
+548 SW
-557 SETNFETIQVTFT
+557 
-570 VTEKMKED
+570 
-578 FNNSE
+578 NN
-583 YSYILISG
+583 
-591 WGSELNSILQIE
+591 LQIE
-603 WLKIEEGNVA
+603 EGSKA
-613 TPFKATSSTK
+613 TVYEPIYVTSSTK
-623 VTTPS
+623 VTLTS
-628 DHKLVANWTANTY
+628 NHKLVAN
-641 SVTFNPNGGSVSTTT
+641 
-656 KNVTYGSTYGDLPTP
+656 
-671 TRTGYTFNGWYNKI
+671 
-685 YNNTFSLS
+685 
-693 SSNDAWNYTSVIS
+693 
-706 SGLKPGVTYWINIDK
+706 
-721 AELTSGT
+721 
-728 ATEFTTFLYD
+728 
-738 FTSSKDLYRI
+738 
-748 EKSFGTNVNY
+748 
-758 GIPVPS
+758 
-764 NIDTSHDIRIL
+764 
-775 VYSGYAG
+775 
-782 NTNNNATKYTNYS
+782 
-795 IYGTNKTINTKY
+795 
-807 TSTSVVETPANQELI
+807 
-822 ASWTQNTYSV
+822 WTQNTYSV

-844 KTVVHGNSATFT
+844 KTVAYGNSVTFT
-856 GISPNSGYSS
+856 VSPNSGYKLELET
-866 SNPTVSCTGGTLS
+866 NTCGGTLS
-879 GTTLTVKNVTS
+879 GNTYTISNITS
-890 ARTCTVTFNKMTLSD
+890 AKSCSITFKSSTPTLYA
-905 KLLADKSTRP
+905 KLLADKTMRP
-915 GARANFGETL
+915 NRGSFSSVL
-925 TTANTK
+925 TSNNTK

-936 TEDSKTV
+936 TENGTTV

-957 GKNASNQD
+957 GGY
-965 LYWRIIRTNSDGSVR
+965 YWRIIRTNSDGGVR

-995 GTSRFNSSDNNIA
+995 GTSAFNSSYNNIA

-1015 SLGSISNAREN
+1015 SLGSIPNAR
-1026 TNNSTIKTTIDNWYK
+1026 TNQTNSSTIKTTIDNWY
-1041 SNLEAKGY
+1041 AKNMTSY

-1055 TAVYCNDRTYTVSDN
+1055 TAVYCNDRSTSDN
-1070 TYFGAYTR
+1070 AYFGAYTR
-1078 LVSNKTPTYDC
+1078 LINNKTPKYDC
-1089 ATTEDK
+1089 EATEDK
-1095 FTVDKSTGNG
+1095 FTVDTSTGNG

-1118 VSFAGGLNWY
+1118 ISFAGGLWAT
-1128 NAKTWYYYNSANG
+1128 NAPTWYYYNSANG
-1141 SSISSTWWWLLSPVS
+1141 SSTGSTDWWWLLSPS
-1156 LGGGYA
+1156 IWSGRYA
-1162 DVFCV
+1162 NVFGV
-1167 DGSSDP
+1167 GGSSRP
-1173 GYLGYCNVGYAF
+1173 GYLVYFNVNSTGGVGV
-1185 RVRPAISLKSC
+1185 VRPAVSLKSC

>member
-1 MFKNISKSIIV
+1 MFKMIKRMSFVI
-12 LGIIFTLVLG
+12 GIILVLI
-22 LSYGTFIYTS
+22 LSFSYGTFIYTS
-32 DSYRATEM
+32 DSYRTTEM
-40 LVSNLSYGIDIT
+40 LVSNLTYGIDIT
-52 ASDVTV
+52 SSDATIS
-58 NGKTVN
+58 GKTVS
-64 VPSGN
+64 VSSGK
-69 TSIALLKVTSLNKID
+69 TAVVYLKVTSLNKVD
-84 TKYGVDYKITK
+84 TKYGIDYKITK

-125 IKVVIAAET
+125 VKVVIAAET

-177 VIRKESSNNIYG
+177 VVKKETTNNIYG
-189 GESTSNYLQY
+189 GESTNNYAQY

-223 VLNQV
+223 VSNQV
-228 STTTKS
+228 SSTTKS

-317 TSTTSGLRPAVYM
+317 TSTTSGLRPAVYL
-330 QDYVTVTGSGTVSDP
+330 QDYVTVIGSGTVSDP

-363 ATLPSKMITR
+363 AALPSKMITR

-398 GTLSGNI
+398 GTLSGNT

-443 VTYDSTYGELPTPT
+443 VTYDSTYGEVPTPT

-483 IWKPNQDVTVSQ
+483 IWKPNQNVTVSQ

-510 PGLIWRNPTIDFE
+510 PGLIWESTESLNLLE
-523 VGKTYILTASV
+523 LNKTYTLSMKV
-534 REKGKTNF
+534 KGINTSKIEI
-542 SIFLGL
+542 SIYDSLIK
-548 SNILTKLKL
+548 SYEISQ
-557 SETNFETIQVTFT
+557 SEFT
-570 VTEKMKED
+570 VVQTTFSLTSKEKI
-578 FNNSE
+578 
-583 YSYILISG
+583 YILLF
-591 WGSELNSILQIE
+591 EYLPTLNSGFQIE

-693 SSNDAWNYTSVIS
+693 SLNDAWNYTSVVS

-721 AELTSGT
+721 AELISGT

-738 FTSSKDLYRI
+738 FASSKDLYRI
-748 EKSFGTNVNY
+748 ENSFGTNVNY
-758 GIPVPS
+758 EIPVPS

-782 NTNNNATKYTNYS
+782 NTENNATKYTNYS
-795 IYGTNKTINTKY
+795 IYGTNKTTNTKY
-807 TSTSVVETPANQELI
+807 TPTSVVETPANQELI
-822 ASWTQNTYSV
+822 ASWKKNSTSLAAIIQSNGVNENGYRYEGSDPNNYIQMEKTDGTTETWRIIGLFPDGENGENVIRVRKVGDEQAAYDSNSTNHWPNT
-832 TLNVTNGTGSST
+832 TL
-844 KTVVHGNSATFT
+844 
-856 GISPNSGYSS
+856 Y
-866 SNPTVSCTGGTLS
+866 GTLS
-879 GTTLTVKNVTS
+879 S
-890 ARTCTVTFNKMTLSD
+890 
-905 KLLADKSTRP
+905 
-915 GARANFGETL
+915 
-925 TTANTK
+925 
-931 TLYTS
+931 
-936 TEDSKTV
+936 
-943 YYFAGNAT
+943 
-951 DNWVKF
+951 
-957 GKNASNQD
+957 
-965 LYWRIIRTNSDGSVR
+965 
-980 LLYHGTSTTATDAYI
+980 
-995 GTSRFNSSDNNIA
+995 
-1008 YVSYMYG
+1008 
-1015 SLGSISNAREN
+1015 
-1026 TNNSTIKTTIDNWYK
+1026 
-1041 SNLEAKGY
+1041 
-1049 TKYLST
+1049 
-1055 TAVYCNDRTYTVSDN
+1055 TYTLANYKN
-1070 TYFGAYTR
+1070 TVNYKMY
-1078 LVSNKTPTYDC
+1078 
-1089 ATTEDK
+1089 
-1095 FTVDKSTGNG
+1095 
-1105 KLTYPIALMTADE
+1105 
-1118 VSFAGGLNWY
+1118 
-1128 NAKTWYYYNSANG
+1128 
-1141 SSISSTWWWLLSPVS
+1141 
-1156 LGGGYA
+1156 LGGGYDTSDYTSKDLYDMERMLNSKGTA
-1162 DVFCV
+1162 GATSQNNYSNTTTFTGSVGLMYPSDYGYGVLASDCARTIEPYSYNETSACYIKNWLHQ
-1167 DGSSDP
+1167 GSSTIQWLISPSATWTDFAFYVDTR
-1173 GYLGYCNVGYAF
+1173 GYVRGNIAVFNSGYCYPVMALSSDVLVSG
-1185 RVRPAISLKSC
+1185 SGT
-1196 VKTSGG
+1196 KT
-1202 DGSASAPYTIKETT
+1202 DPYVMN
-1216 SGC
+1216 